1 MSKVKLS
8 ESTLFDEIYL
18 LKGTTLR
25 FIGYSV
31 VAIVLGF
38 VTHFPVKSILINNIE
53 KGLATLPCRLEYQ
66 SIDLGFFP
74 PAVMLKAAK
83 IPAGCLGDNGQV
95 KLSQFKVNLGLPSL
109 YPFGLKLHTL
119 ITSDK
124 SILHIY
130 PLLTFGG
137 IVIKIEDS
145 VIDHQLI
152 NALSTK
158 IKMRGKFKPEI
169 LMTLKGNVVDSAEFK
184 IEGQQFQIMGQNIM
198 GFDIPDLNFQKLSTA
213 GTLEGENLNLKKVEL
228 GDDNSP
234 VVARI
239 KGLIRINKVNALFSN
254 LDLEAE
260 MKFSDQ
266 FLQSFSILNLIWRL
280 DQQTKHDGYYKMRLR
295 GPLTSLQNPEFL

>member
-8 ESTLFDEIYL
+8 EATLFDDIYL

-25 FIGYSV
+25 FISYSV
-31 VAIVLGF
+31 VAIVIGF

-53 KGLATLPCRLEYQ
+53 KALATLPCRLEYQ
-66 SIDLGFFP
+66 ALDLGFFP
-74 PAVMLKAAK
+74 PAVMLKSAK
-83 IPAGCLGDNGQV
+83 VPAGCFGDNGQI
-95 KLSQFKVNLGLPSL
+95 KLSQFKINLGLPSL
-109 YPFGLKLHTL
+109 YPLGLKLHTL
-119 ITSDK
+119 VTSDK
-124 SILHIY
+124 SVLHIY
-130 PLLTFGG
+130 PLLTFSG

-145 VIDHQLI
+145 VIDHALI
-152 NALSTK
+152 NALSSK
-158 IKMRGKFKPEI
+158 IKIRGKFNPEI
-169 LMTLKGNVVDSAEFK
+169 LMKLKGNVVESAEFK

-198 GFDIPDLNFQKLSTA
+198 GFELPDLNFQKLSTA
-213 GTLEGENLNLKKVEL
+213 GTLEGENLNLKKAEL
-228 GDDNSP
+228 GDNNSP

-239 KGLIRINKVNALFSN
+239 KGLIRLNQVNALFSN

-266 FLQSFSILNLIWRL
+266 FLQNFSILNLVWRL